1 MDSNKYIQELLKQLE
16 ESQSN
21 VQREKLAVARLQ
33 RVVARSESEG
43 TMCEKLM
50 DELEEERCLRVE
62 TEKRLR
68 EVILQSENST
78 SQMQAL
84 QEQFARMEETV
95 RNLLQNQGILGQSAG
110 ATAELLKAC
119 QGKLSEGA
127 AAACKETA
135 ANINTTAEK
144 YSSSTAEEEK
154 TLHLLERLRALEAEN
169 SALALENEHQREQYE
184 RCLDEVANQV
194 VQALLTQKD
203 LREECLKLRTRVF
216 DLEQQNRALSVLFQ
230 QRVRLASDSLLQKLH
245 SRIVDLSSGDLF
257 SAAEKNRSTSQ
268 SKTRESPIHGVPE
281 NTSTNVPILKC
292 QSQVNLAVPS
302 QLYPRSS
309 CSSSE
314 LSLSSACSE
323 HSSGSFTWNEGKTC
337 SKRSSLSWEKRLS
350 IGSSLPSNLSSPA
363 EELPPTREKESHI
376 LEGLKKLQKKK
387 PLLEHSSIVSKWA
400 YKDCMNS
407 NEGIYSLGLKCRKSK
422 DQTPLKATTKD
433 LCLEQSK
440 TFGYDSDSHDDADDD
455 CTALITTVNEVPS
468 KDCKLLCKKLTHSV
482 SDSLFS
488 WDGSVKCVS
497 ERLTDISSGEKPEKL
512 TSFVSS
518 FQSSEKLCTTN
529 KSPTKKLQFN
539 STKLHYKDL
548 TIQLSD
554 TEDIE
559 MLDELHLECEEERN
573 SSDFVT
579 SLLTD
584 NRTVSHANLLSCKK
598 AFFSSAD
605 KDEGH
610 FSTCSDNRPKTL
622 NLLKENCQTTK
633 AVKTSSEE
641 CLTIVFD
648 AEDGQPIKFNSQQT
662 ASVTVSSNEISSPIA
677 FDGNH
682 RQIVFAKDAALVPQG
697 LLSCQRGSDAR
708 NYTVLESLQGHT
720 EQKRLEDPE
729 ANKKIFS
736 SIVRT
741 DSVTSDRPLTP
752 HIFQQEKVLKPT
764 FNAAYKSNWVSSVPA
779 LQTSST
785 QKPRLTKIPNRGK
798 GSPHK
803 TSKINS
809 IDVSN
814 TLSTSGSLVQDK
826 PPSLSNV
833 KLAKY
838 LKMPSVSINHCL
850 KDGSTIPK
858 CSPHISRDS
867 GIAFPIETGKTNSN
881 VAQVSL
887 LSRRQMTDLG
897 EYPTRDKHDNLELEE
912 IKSPSPPPPP
922 GRSTSLLLKPN
933 YEQSLKIVT
942 KTEKYIPVE
951 ISKDAPQCSS
961 LKPQGVTSLVSPCV
975 QLTKEIQS
983 LQSHKSPTLDD
994 LCSSHHEKAFQNA
1007 QDSSGVA
1014 KDLAV
1019 GSFEKRYLKTNSS
1032 NAPPSIQP
1040 CSQTAVKVIRS
1051 LKCIHAN
1058 QKDPSPQNTFSAKAG
1073 KVSENGLILQWKPS
1087 SILTTSPQCQASSI
1101 NEPSSQPQPSCL
1113 SPSSFSNGHTNIYCS
1128 DEKNLKTRIPVG
1140 LKGLLKSPPLLR
1152 KSSTVPGKHEKDSIN
1167 IYSKGNA
1174 VHEKSKQAD
1183 VSKNIKPLEQT
1194 DSFVD
1199 FEKKGELRDGLAVKI
1214 GFSADLEDKTK
1225 HDRSTAVGSDA
1236 DSIEIKA
1243 FKRSISANNKPNLKP
1258 ALGMNGAK
1266 ARSQSFSNQTG
1277 DKPSVSLVDGPG
1289 KVRTQ
1294 IITNTTERGNSLT
1307 RQNSTGATETLQTK
1321 PACGSSA
1328 TQSPSH
1334 SPRTADISYSRQVSC
1349 GSGSSSSSHHSSPSK
1364 LPCRTPPKG
1373 DGHLSS
1379 VKFDSNQSPPQKEIQ
1394 NLPPSDKSG
1403 EKKSKPMPQKGK
1415 SVKQAA
1421 YESQSSPDMPP
1432 KEGLSKPQ
1440 SPSKLNMVK
1449 LVKKQENLSKR
1460 PEISDK
1466 VLVLPSVSGTQCS
1479 IEAKVMLGIQE
1490 NMQKVQ
1496 GHDKVQVSEVKTK
1509 TGPSIAKWFG
1519 FRKSKLPAPNSKK
1532 SDTSKS
1538 KDEKKETKNGTGLE
1552 IKQTKLDKKRDKRK
1566 NEKACEE
1573 ENEVT
1578 KENANCDKKLD
1589 GAFPNKSCEITRH
1602 ETRNSRK
1609 GSFTSTS
1616 HAYQDHD
1623 VPIKD
1628 STSDQFMQ
1636 ELLHRVDK
1644 KAAHQKENGSN
1655 HVSCRNM
1662 SKGNSH
1668 GSVFPSNSICVQ
1680 ANLGK
1685 NYKMKPATEIQN
1697 EIHKELLID
1706 SEGEGDSNPHESYV
1720 ELWQLHDP
1728 SLGKPSNWQGLNYEN
1743 QGNQKIMSAPEKINV
1758 NPDNVKEAISESTC
1772 QDQIIGSSCQ
1782 MRTLDSGIGTF
1793 PLPDSTNRATGR
1805 HLPKTTSYLECDL
1818 SSSLQEAPH
1827 LTNVS
1832 QKAKTLEREVPNRTE
1847 CSAPGQGMIGH
1858 SASDP
1863 TVAARAV
1870 QAFQSCLPK
1879 PSTAGFLVPKYKMQ
1893 DDMNQTCAPA
1903 QFSNICKSE
1912 HSDLPEKIK
1921 DLQQPGSSHVLS
1933 TQEQAM
1939 RLCSYSPSSS
1949 DNETEAEFGTN
1960 ENGTEGKELSNK
1972 IKNSKHGRQ
1981 QHHIDKYPSFGN
1993 TSKVISFC
2001 QPNLYMHYGTEMQH
2015 FKVKRLHNDIRNDE
2029 KAGDIPIKIK
2039 QVGKEGPDCTL
2050 SSLPT
2055 ASLDTLNR
2063 INCNSLRII
2072 EENNKSSA
2080 KPRVEKES
2088 IGENEEPST
2097 SSPEKPGVDNV
2108 ESLSDSLYD
2117 SFSSCASQV
2126 SNEVQG

>member
-1 MDSNKYIQELLKQLE
+1 
-16 ESQSN
+16 
-21 VQREKLAVARLQ
+21 
-33 RVVARSESEG
+33 
-43 TMCEKLM
+43 
-50 DELEEERCLRVE
+50 
-62 TEKRLR
+62 
-68 EVILQSENST
+68 
-78 SQMQAL
+78 MQAL

-95 RNLLQNQGILGQSAG
+95 RNLLQNQGTRGQNAG
-110 ATAELLKAC
+110 GTAELLKAC

-127 AAACKETA
+127 AACKETA
-135 ANINTTAEK
+135 ANVNTTTDK
-144 YSSSTAEEEK
+144 YSSSIEEEEN

-257 SAAEKNRSTSQ
+257 SNAEKNRSPIQ
-268 SKTRESPIHGVPE
+268 SRTTEAQIHGALE
-281 NTSTNVPILKC
+281 NTPTNIPILKC

-376 LEGLKKLQKKK
+376 LEGLRKLQKRK
-387 PLLEHSSIVSKWA
+387 PLLEQSSIVSKWA

-407 NEGIYSLGLKCRKSK
+407 NEGIYSLGLKCRNRGKSK
-422 DQTPLKATTKD
+422 DQTPLEVTTKGM
-433 LCLEQSK
+433 CLGPSK

-468 KDCKLLCKKLTHSV
+468 KDCKSICRKLTHSM

-497 ERLTDISSGEKPEKL
+497 ESLTHTSSGEKPEKL

-518 FQSSEKLCTTN
+518 FQSSEKLCTTS
-529 KSPTKKLQFN
+529 KSPAKELQFN

-559 MLDELHLECEEERN
+559 MLDELRLECEEERN
-573 SSDFVT
+573 SSDLVA

-584 NRTVSHANLLSCKK
+584 RRSVSHANLLSCKK

-622 NLLKENCQTTK
+622 NSLNENCQTTK

-662 ASVTVSSNEISSPIA
+662 ASVTVSSNDISSPIA
-677 FDGNH
+677 LDGNH
-682 RQIVFAKDAALVPQG
+682 QQIVFAKDAALVPQG
-697 LLSCQRGSDAR
+697 LIGCQRGSDAR
-708 NYTVLESLQGHT
+708 NYAVLESLQGHT
-720 EQKRLEDPE
+720 EQRRLEDPE
-729 ANKKIFS
+729 VNKKIFS

-741 DSVTSDRPLTP
+741 DSVNSERPLKP
-752 HIFQQEKVLKPT
+752 HVFQQEKVLKPT
-764 FNAAYKSNWVSSVPA
+764 FYAAYKSNCVSSVSS
-779 LQTSST
+779 LQTSSP

-798 GSPHK
+798 SSPHK
-803 TSKINS
+803 TSKTNS
-809 IDVSN
+809 TDVSN
-814 TLSTSGSLVQDK
+814 MFSTPGSLVQDK
-826 PPSLSNV
+826 SPSSSNV
-833 KLAKY
+833 KLTKY
-838 LKMPSVSINHCL
+838 LKMPSISINHCL

-858 CSPHISRDS
+858 CSPHLSRDS
-867 GIAFPIETGKTNSN
+867 GITFPVETGKNHAN
-881 VAQVSL
+881 IAQGSL

-897 EYPTRDKHDNLELEE
+897 ECPTRDKHDNLELEE
-912 IKSPSPPPPP
+912 LKSPSPPPPP
-922 GRSTSLLLKPN
+922 GRSTSLLCKPN
-933 YEQSLKIVT
+933 YEQSPKIAT
-942 KTEKYIPVE
+942 KPEKYVSVAIN
-951 ISKDAPQCSS
+951 KDAPACSS
-961 LKPQGVTSLVSPCV
+961 LKPQGLAGSVSSCV
-975 QLTKEIQS
+975 QLTKEVQS
-983 LQSHKSPTLDD
+983 PQSQQPPAMDD
-994 LCSSHHEKAFQNA
+994 VCSSHHEKALQNS
-1007 QDSSGVA
+1007 QESNGVV
-1014 KDLAV
+1014 KDLTV
-1019 GSFEKRYLKTNSS
+1019 GSFEKRYLKTNCS
-1032 NAPPSIQP
+1032 NPPHIQP
-1040 CSQTAVKVIRS
+1040 CSQTAVKAIRS
-1051 LKCIHAN
+1051 LTCIHAN

-1073 KVSENGLILQWKPS
+1073 QVSENGLILQCKPS
-1087 SILTTSPQCQASSI
+1087 NILATVSQCHAANI
-1101 NEPSSQPQPSCL
+1101 NEPMFQPPPSCS
-1113 SPSSFSNGHTNIYCS
+1113 SPSFSNVHTNVYCS

-1140 LKGLLKSPPLLR
+1140 LKGFLKSPPLLR

-1174 VHEKSKQAD
+1174 IQGKSKPAD
-1183 VSKNIKPLEQT
+1183 VSKNTKPLEQT
-1194 DSFVD
+1194 DSLVD
-1199 FEKKGELRDGLAVKI
+1199 FEKKGDLQDGLTVKI
-1214 GFSADLEDKTK
+1214 GFPADLEDKTNL
-1225 HDRSTAVGSDA
+1225 DRSAAVGSDV

-1243 FKRSISANNKPNLKP
+1243 FKRSISANSKPNLKP

-1321 PACGSSA
+1321 PASGSSA
-1328 TQSPSH
+1328 TPSPSH
-1334 SPRTADISYSRQVSC
+1334 SPRTANISYSRQVSY
-1349 GSGSSSSSHHSSPSK
+1349 GSVSSSSSHQSSPSK

-1379 VKFDSNQSPPQKEIQ
+1379 LKFDSNQSPPQKEIRS
-1394 NLPPSDKSG
+1394 LPPSDKPS

-1415 SVKQAA
+1415 NVLQTGH
-1421 YESQSSPDMPP
+1421 ESLSSPDMSPL
-1432 KEGLSKPQ
+1432 EGQSKPQ

-1449 LVKKQENLSKR
+1449 LVKKQENLLKR

-1466 VLVLPSVSGTQCS
+1466 VPISPPAPGTECS

-1496 GHDKVQVSEVKTK
+1496 GQDKVQVSEVKQK

-1519 FRKSKLPAPNSKK
+1519 FRRSKLPAPNSKK
-1532 SDTSKS
+1532 SDAPKS

-1552 IKQTKLDKKRDKRK
+1552 IKQTKLDKKREKRK

-1573 ENEVT
+1573 ANEVT
-1578 KENANCDKKLD
+1578 KEDANCDKKLD
-1589 GAFPNKSCEITRH
+1589 GAFPSKSCDITRH
-1602 ETRNSRK
+1602 ETHNSRK
-1609 GSFTSTS
+1609 GNLASKY
-1616 HAYQDHD
+1616 HGYKDHD
-1623 VPIKD
+1623 VPMKE
-1628 STSDQFMQ
+1628 SASDQFMQ

-1668 GSVFPSNSICVQ
+1668 GSAFPSNSISVQ

-1697 EIHKELLID
+1697 EMHKELLID
-1706 SEGEGDSNPHESYV
+1706 SEGKGDSNPHESFV

-1743 QGNQKIMSAPEKINV
+1743 QGSQKIMSAPGKINV
-1758 NPDNVKEAISESTC
+1758 NPDNVKEAITESTC

-1793 PLPDSTNRATGR
+1793 PLPDSTNRVTGR
-1805 HLPKTTSYLECDL
+1805 HLPKATSYLECDL
-1818 SSSLQEAPH
+1818 SSSLQEAAH

-1847 CSAPGQGMIGH
+1847 CSSPGQDVIGH

-1863 TVAARAV
+1863 TVAAKAV
-1870 QAFQSCLPK
+1870 QAFQSCLPE
-1879 PSTAGFLVPKYKMQ
+1879 PSTAGFLVSKCKIQ
-1893 DDMNQTCAPA
+1893 DDMNQSYIPA
-1903 QFSNICKSE
+1903 QFSNICKSQ
-1912 HSDLPEKIK
+1912 HSDLPEKMK
-1921 DLQQPGSSHVLS
+1921 DLPQPGSSHVLS

-1939 RLCSYSPSSS
+1939 RLCSYSASSS

-1960 ENGTEGKELSNK
+1960 EHGTGGKELLGKLRNC
-1972 IKNSKHGRQ
+1972 KHGSQ
-1981 QHHIDKYPSFGN
+1981 QHHIDKYPCFGN
-1993 TSKVISFC
+1993 TSAVISFC
-2001 QPNLYMHYGTEMQH
+2001 QPNLYMHYGKERQH
-2015 FKVKRLHNDIRNDE
+2015 FNVKRLHSGISNDGRV
-2029 KAGDIPIKIK
+2029 GDTPNKIK
-2039 QVGKEGPDCTL
+2039 QVGKEGPDLTL

-2055 ASLDTLNR
+2055 VSLDTLNR
-2063 INCNSLRII
+2063 INYNSLRII
-2072 EENNKSSA
+2072 EEDKKCST
-2080 KPRVEKES
+2080 KPQVEKES
-2088 IGENEEPST
+2088 AGKNEEPSLN
-2097 SSPEKPGVDNV
+2097 SPEKPGVDNV

-2117 SFSSCASQV
+2117 SFSSCASQA
-2126 SNEVQG
+2126 SNEV

>member
-1 MDSNKYIQELLKQLE
+1 
-16 ESQSN
+16 
-21 VQREKLAVARLQ
+21 
-33 RVVARSESEG
+33 
-43 TMCEKLM
+43 MCEKLM
-50 DELEEERCLRVE
+50 DELEEERCLRLE

-68 EVILQSENST
+68 EVILESESST

-95 RNLLQNQGILGQSAG
+95 RNLLQNQGTLGQSAG
-110 ATAELLKAC
+110 ATADLLKAC
-119 QGKLSEGA
+119 QGKLSEEA
-127 AAACKETA
+127 ATCEETA
-135 ANINTTAEK
+135 ANINATTDK
-144 YSSSTAEEEK
+144 YSSSVSSIAEQEK

-257 SAAEKNRSTSQ
+257 SNTEKNRSPSQ
-268 SKTRESPIHGVPE
+268 SRATETQIHGALE
-281 NTSTNVPILKC
+281 NTPINVPILKC
-292 QSQVNLAVPS
+292 QSQVNLAIPS

-350 IGSSLPSNLSSPA
+350 IGSSLSSNLSSPA

-387 PLLEHSSIVSKWA
+387 PLLEPSSIVSKWA

-407 NEGIYSLGLKCRKSK
+407 NEGIYSLGLKCRNRNKSK
-422 DQTPLKATTKD
+422 EQIPLKVTNKD
-433 LCLEQSK
+433 MCLEQNK

-455 CTALITTVNEVPS
+455 CIALITTVNEVPS
-468 KDCKLLCKKLTHSV
+468 KDCKSFCKKLTHSV

-497 ERLTDISSGEKPEKL
+497 ERLTHISSREKPEKL

-529 KSPTKKLQFN
+529 KLPVKKLQFN

-559 MLDELHLECEEERN
+559 MLDELRPECEEERS

-584 NRTVSHANLLSCKK
+584 KRSVSHANLLSCKK

-622 NLLKENCQTTK
+622 SLLKENCQATK

-677 FDGNH
+677 LDGNH
-682 RQIVFAKDAALVPQG
+682 QQTVFAKDAALVPQG
-697 LLSCQRGSDAR
+697 LISCQRGSDAR

-720 EQKRLEDPE
+720 EQKQLEDPE

-741 DSVTSDRPLTP
+741 DSVKSERPLTP
-752 HIFQQEKVLKPT
+752 HILQQDKVLKPT
-764 FNAAYKSNWVSSVPA
+764 FNAAYKSNCAPSVSS
-779 LQTSST
+779 LQTAST

-798 GSPHK
+798 SSPQK
-803 TSKINS
+803 TSKVNS
-809 IDVSN
+809 IEVSN
-814 TLSTSGSLVQDK
+814 TFSSSGSLIQDK
-826 PPSLSNV
+826 SPSLSNV
-833 KLAKY
+833 KLTKY
-838 LKMPSVSINHCL
+838 LKMPSININHCL

-858 CSPHISRDS
+858 CSPQLSQDS
-867 GIAFPIETGKTNSN
+867 KIAFSNETGKNN
-881 VAQVSL
+881 ANIVQGSL
-887 LSRRQMTDLG
+887 LSRRQITDHG
-897 EYPTRDKHDNLELEE
+897 ECPTRDKYDNLELEE
-912 IKSPSPPPPP
+912 LKSPSPPPPP
-922 GRSTSLLLKPN
+922 PPGRSSSLLFKPN
-933 YEQSLKIVT
+933 YEHSLNIAT
-942 KTEKYIPVE
+942 KTEKCIPVDT
-951 ISKDAPQCSS
+951 SKDAPACSS
-961 LKPQGVTSLVSPCV
+961 SKSHGVTSSASPCV
-975 QLTKEIQS
+975 LLTEEVQS
-983 LQSHKSPTLDD
+983 QQPQKSPVEAD
-994 LCSSHHEKAFQNA
+994 LCRPHHEKAFQNP
-1007 QDSSGVA
+1007 QESNGVA
-1014 KDLAV
+1014 KDLTV
-1019 GSFEKRYLKTNSS
+1019 GSFEKRYLKTNCS
-1032 NAPPSIQP
+1032 NTSPSMHIQP
-1040 CSQTAVKVIRS
+1040 CSQTAVKAIRS
-1051 LKCIHAN
+1051 LTCIHSN

-1073 KVSENGLILQWKPS
+1073 QVSENGFMLQCKPS
-1087 SILTTSPQCQASSI
+1087 NILSTSSQCHASSI
-1101 NEPSSQPQPSCL
+1101 NESSSQPQPSCS
-1113 SPSSFSNGHTNIYCS
+1113 SPSSFSNGHTNVYCS
-1128 DEKNLKTRIPVG
+1128 DEKNLKTRIPIG
-1140 LKGLLKSPPLLR
+1140 LKGFLKSPPLLR

-1167 IYSKGNA
+1167 ICSKGNA
-1174 VHEKSKQAD
+1174 IQEKSRQAD
-1183 VSKNIKPLEQT
+1183 ISKNTKPLEQT
-1194 DSFVD
+1194 DSLVD
-1199 FEKKGELRDGLAVKI
+1199 FEKTGDLQDGLAVKI

-1225 HDRSTAVGSDA
+1225 HDRSTAAGNDV

-1243 FKRSISANNKPNLKP
+1243 FKRSISANSKPNLKP

-1277 DKPSVSLVDGPG
+1277 DKPSVSVVDGPG

-1307 RQNSTGATETLQTK
+1307 RQNSTGATEALQTK
-1321 PACGSSA
+1321 PACGTSA
-1328 TQSPSH
+1328 NQSPSH
-1334 SPRTADISYSRQVSC
+1334 SPRTVDIPYSRQVSY
-1349 GSGSSSSSHHSSPSK
+1349 GSVSSSSSHHSSPSK

-1379 VKFDSNQSPPQKEIQ
+1379 LKFDSNQSPPQKEIRS
-1394 NLPPSDKSG
+1394 LPPSDKSS

-1415 SVKQAA
+1415 NVMQTG
-1421 YESQSSPDMPP
+1421 YESQSPP
-1432 KEGLSKPQ
+1432 KMSPMESLSKPP
-1440 SPSKLNMVK
+1440 SPLKLNMVK
-1449 LVKKQENLSKR
+1449 AIKKQESHSKR

-1466 VLVLPSVSGTQCS
+1466 VLISPSASGSQCS

-1496 GHDKVQVSEVKTK
+1496 GQDKVQILEIKQK

-1519 FRKSKLPAPNSKK
+1519 FRKSKLPAPSSKK
-1532 SDTSKS
+1532 SDASKS
-1538 KDEKKETKNGTGLE
+1538 KDEKKETKNGSGSD
-1552 IKQTKLDKKRDKRK
+1552 IKQTKVDKKKDKRK
-1566 NEKACEE
+1566 NEKASEE
-1573 ENEVT
+1573 GNEVT
-1578 KENANCDKKLD
+1578 KEDMNCDKKLD

-1602 ETRNSRK
+1602 ETHNSRK
-1609 GSFTSTS
+1609 SSLAPKHHG
-1616 HAYQDHD
+1616 YEDHD
-1623 VPIKD
+1623 VPMKD
-1628 STSDQFMQ
+1628 STNDQFLQ

-1668 GSVFPSNSICVQ
+1668 GSVFPSNSITAQ

-1697 EIHKELLID
+1697 EIQKELLID

-1728 SLGKPSNWQGLNYEN
+1728 SLGKPSNWQGLSYKN
-1743 QGNQKIMSAPEKINV
+1743 QGNQKIMSAPEKINL
-1758 NPDNVKEAISESTC
+1758 NPDNVKEAITESTC
-1772 QDQIIGSSCQ
+1772 QDQMIGSSCQ

-1805 HLPKTTSYLECDL
+1805 HVSKTTSYLECDL
-1818 SSSLQEAPH
+1818 SSSLLEAPY
-1827 LTNVS
+1827 LINVS

-1847 CSAPGQGMIGH
+1847 CSSPGQDMIGH

-1863 TVAARAV
+1863 TVSAKAI
-1870 QAFQSCLPK
+1870 QAFQSCIPK
-1879 PSTAGFLVPKYKMQ
+1879 PSTAGFLVSKYKIQ
-1893 DDMNQTCAPA
+1893 DDMNQSCIPA

-1912 HSDLPEKIK
+1912 NSDLPERMKE
-1921 DLQQPGSSHVLS
+1921 LQQPGTSQVLS
-1933 TQEQAM
+1933 SQEQAM
-1939 RLCSYSPSSS
+1939 RLCSYSASSS
-1949 DNETEAEFGTN
+1949 DNETEAEFATN
-1960 ENGTEGKELSNK
+1960 ENGTGGKELFNK
-1972 IKNSKHGRQ
+1972 MKNSKHES
-1981 QHHIDKYPSFGN
+1981 QHHIDKYPYFGN
-1993 TSKVISFC
+1993 TSTVIGFC
-2001 QPNLYMHYGTEMQH
+2001 QPNLYMHYGKELQH
-2015 FKVKRLHNDIRNDE
+2015 FNIEQMHSDLNDDD
-2029 KAGDIPIKIK
+2029 KAGDIPSKIK
-2039 QVGKEGPDCTL
+2039 QAGKEGPDITL
-2050 SSLPT
+2050 PGLPSV
-2055 ASLDTLNR
+2055 SLDTLNR
-2063 INCNSLRII
+2063 INSNSLRII
-2072 EENNKSSA
+2072 EEDKKCSP
-2080 KPRVEKES
+2080 KPGAEKES
-2088 IGENEEPST
+2088 VEKNEGPSV
-2097 SSPEKPGVDNV
+2097 SSPEKTGVDNL

-2117 SFSSCASQV
+2117 SFSSCASQT
-2126 SNEVQG
+2126 SNEV